1 MLKLDH
7 LAVACTTLAEGT
19 AWVEDQ
25 LGVKLQP
32 GGQHPRY
39 GTHNTLLGLADG
51 LYLEVIAKD
60 PDAVPEAGHAWFGL
74 DDFTGPPRLANWI
87 CQTDDLAEVL
97 VTAPA
102 AAGTPRA
109 LTRADLEWQITV
121 PDDGSLPFGGSFPT
135 LIQWAEGTRHPADR
149 LPASGC
155 RLRKFAVHHPKA
167 DALLGM
173 MALADP
179 RVEIATGPF
188 ALKATFET
196 PTGIRTL
203 S

>member
-7 LAVACTTLAEGT
+7 LAVACTDLAEGT

-25 LGVKLQP
+25 LGVKLQA
-32 GGQHPRY
+32 GGQHARY

-51 LYLEVIAKD
+51 LYFEVIAKD

-87 CQTDDLAEVL
+87 CQTDDLAGAL
-97 VTAPA
+97 VKAPKV
-102 AAGTPRA
+102 AGVPRA

-121 PDDGSLPFGGSFPT
+121 PDDGSLPFDGAFPT
-135 LIQWAEGTRHPADR
+135 LIEWAKGTHHPADR
-149 LPASGC
+149 LAQCGVKLL
-155 RLRKFAVHHPKA
+155 RLDVSHPDAGQIA
-167 DALLGM
+167 DM
-173 MALADP
+173 MDLDDH
-179 RVEIATGPF
+179 RVAMVTGPF
-188 ALKATFET
+188 GLHATFQT
-196 PTGIRTL
+196 PSGEKTL